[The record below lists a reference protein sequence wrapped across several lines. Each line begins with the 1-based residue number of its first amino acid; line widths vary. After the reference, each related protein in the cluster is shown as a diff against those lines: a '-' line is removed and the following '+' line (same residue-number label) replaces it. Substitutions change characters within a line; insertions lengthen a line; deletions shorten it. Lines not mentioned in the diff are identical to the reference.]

1 MKKESLTTLGIAL
14 CILIAISVITAF
26 AFSVFGIPSFL
37 KRQNTQQPSSSNRLN
52 ISEPIID
59 KTTIRKGP
67 DTAVMKIVEY
77 SDFLCPACAQA
88 APIINELLSSYPN
101 DIQLV
106 WKDFPVEQSH
116 PGTTVV
122 HNAAR
127 CAAEMGRFWDFHD
140 QLFKQAV
147 VLNRQGVILLA
158 RQLGMPV
165 DRFQVCMDSG
175 RYVGN
180 IRQDISEGEALG
192 VDATPYYIIGDVK
205 ISGLPEK
212 EQLEQILRDLKK
224 RSQIQQ

>member
-1 MKKESLTTLGIAL
+1 M
-14 CILIAISVITAF
+14 
-26 AFSVFGIPSFL
+26 PSFL
-37 KRQNTQQPSSSNRLN
+37 KKSNGESLQGESRLK
-52 ISEPIID
+52 ISAPIID

-77 SDFLCPACAQA
+77 SDFLCPACSQA
-88 APIINELLSSYPN
+88 TPMINELLATYPN
-101 DIQLV
+101 DVQLV
-106 WKDFPVEQSH
+106 WKDFPVERSH

-127 CAAEMGRFWDFHD
+127 CAAEVGRFWDFHD

>member
-1 MKKESLTTLGIAL
+1 MKKETVTTIGIAL
-14 CILIAISVITAF
+14 CILIAISVIIAF
-26 AFSVFGIPSFL
+26 AFSVFGMPSFL
-37 KRQNTQQPSSSNRLN
+37 KKNNEGSLQGRSRLKV
-52 ISEPIID
+52 SAPIID
-59 KTTIRKGP
+59 TATIRKGP

-77 SDFLCPACAQA
+77 SDFLCPACSQA
-88 APIINELLSSYPN
+88 TPMINELLALYPN

-127 CAAEMGRFWDFHD
+127 CAAEVGRFWDFHD
-140 QLFKQAV
+140 QLFKQTVA
-147 VLNRQGVILLA
+147 LNRQGAILLA
-158 RQLGMPV
+158 HQLGLPV

-192 VDATPYYIIGDVK
+192 VDATPYYIIGDVN

-224 RSQIQQ
+224 REQLR